1 MNEPKQPLKKCSAKI
16 NILRTSCSTEQQ
28 ADYMIKIFEKYQSK
42 SSILVELQA
51 ESLQVLLEWNMFHRH
66 ILIQKSDFVEDRPV
80 AGSKSRKTDIL
91 FNKMMKKGR
100 KI

>member
-1 MNEPKQPLKKCSAKI
+1 
-16 NILRTSCSTEQQ
+16 
-28 ADYMIKIFEKYQSK
+28 MIKIFEKYQSK

-51 ESLQVLLEWNMFHRH
+51 ESLQVLLEWNMFYRH
-66 ILIQKSDFVEDRPV
+66 ILIQNSDFVEDRPV